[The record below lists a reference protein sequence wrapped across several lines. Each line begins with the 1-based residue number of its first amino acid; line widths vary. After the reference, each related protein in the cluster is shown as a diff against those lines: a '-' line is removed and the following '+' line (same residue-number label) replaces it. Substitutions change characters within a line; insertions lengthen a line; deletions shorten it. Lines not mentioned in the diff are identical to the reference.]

1 MQFDIITDEMED
13 LNSEGRTTFFE
24 NAKESEDYSS
34 DTDPQPIKTFIQTE
48 TEINRVNRK
57 KR

>member
-1 MQFDIITDEMED
+1 MED

-34 DTDPQPIKTFIQTE
+34 DTDSQPIKTFIKTE